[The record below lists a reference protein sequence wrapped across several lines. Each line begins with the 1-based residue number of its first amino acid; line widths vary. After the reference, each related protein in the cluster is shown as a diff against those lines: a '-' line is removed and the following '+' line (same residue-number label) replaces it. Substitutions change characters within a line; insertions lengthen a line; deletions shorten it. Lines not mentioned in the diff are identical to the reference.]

1 MFVEEKIIH
10 ISKPL
15 ELNSGKVLSAY
26 DLMYE
31 TYGQLNHDKSNAV
44 LICHALSGNHHV
56 AGLHKGDE
64 KPGWWDNMI
73 GSSKPINTDKLFVV
87 CMNNLGGCHGSTGPT
102 SINEETTKYIICFTF
117 YIFL

>member
-1 MFVEEKIIH
+1 MFVEEKKIH

-31 TYGQLNHDKSNAV
+31 TYGQLNDDKSNAV
-44 LICHALSGNHHV
+44 LVCHALSGNHHV

-73 GSSKPINTDKLFVV
+73 GPGKPYGLFVSSLMLV
-87 CMNNLGGCHGSTGPT
+87 GPV
-102 SINEETTKYIICFTF
+102 EP
-117 YIFL
+117 

>member
-1 MFVEEKIIH
+1 MFVEEKKIH

-31 TYGQLNHDKSNAV
+31 TYGQLNDDKSNAV
-44 LICHALSGNHHV
+44 LVCHALSGNHHV

-64 KPGWWDNMI
+64 KPGWWNNMI
-73 GSSKPINTDKLFVV
+73 GSGTVSYTHLT
-87 CMNNLGGCHGSTGPT
+87 LPT
-102 SINEETTKYIICFTF
+102 KA
-117 YIFL
+117 